1 MHFHLVN
8 SNSLPHTSR
17 CISALKTRFFSINFK
32 ASRLFQTHNVFF
44 CGPGKCD
51 KYCHQSDTNIASVFE
66 INGHK
71 IKQNVDKSF
80 IIYARIMFCVIM
92 YYI

>member
-71 IKQNVDKSF
+71 IKQNVDKKKVLSYMRELCF
-80 IIYARIMFCVIM
+80 VL
-92 YYI
+92 